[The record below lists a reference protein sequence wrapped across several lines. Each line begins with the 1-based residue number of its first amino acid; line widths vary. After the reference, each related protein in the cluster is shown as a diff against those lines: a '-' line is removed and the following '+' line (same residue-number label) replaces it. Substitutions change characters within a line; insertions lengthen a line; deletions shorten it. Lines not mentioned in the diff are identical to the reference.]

1 MLSFLHPAKAAAAP
15 LGATPP
21 ARIPDKTS
29 VEAIAL
35 ADIESVE
42 VATIVAA
49 WNRWRGLHAM
59 PSREKLVP
67 RDLGRAAAH
76 TSLARVVGGG
86 EDYEFRI
93 IGDAHV
99 RAYGTSYQNKLVSDV
114 IAASPRFGKQLKA
127 SYDLVRTTGRAYA
140 FRGLIGRD
148 TPDAAFAWFET
159 CYLPFGSD
167 SIVDHVLNAAVY
179 VPHSDVF
186 V

>member
-1 MLSFLHPAKAAAAP
+1 MLSFLHPAKAQAAP
-15 LGATPP
+15 VGENAP
-21 ARIPDKTS
+21 APEKTS

-35 ADIESVE
+35 ADIESIE

-49 WNRWRGLHAM
+49 WHKWRGLHTM
-59 PSREKLVP
+59 PTRERILP
-67 RDLGRAAAH
+67 REFGRAASH
-76 TSLARVVGGG
+76 TSLARVVGEG

-99 RAYGTSYQNKLVSDV
+99 RAYGTSYQNKFVSDV

-148 TPDAAFAWFET
+148 TPDAGFSWFET
-159 CYLPFGSD
+159 CYLPFGAD
-167 SIVDHVLNAAVY
+167 SVVDHILNAAVY
-179 VPHSDVF
+179 APRTDGSR
-186 V
+186 

>member
-15 LGATPP
+15 VGENTRLPE
-21 ARIPDKTS
+21 KTS
-29 VEAIAL
+29 VDAIAL

-49 WNRWRGLHAM
+49 WNKWRGLHVM
-59 PSREKLVP
+59 PPRERLAP
-67 RDLGRAAAH
+67 NAFGRAAAH
-76 TSLARVVGGG
+76 TSLARVVG

-148 TPDAAFAWFET
+148 APDAGFAWFET
-159 CYLPFGSD
+159 CYLPFGTD
-167 SIVDHVLNAAVY
+167 SVVDHILNAAVY
-179 VPHSDVF
+179 APRTDVF
-186 V
+186 A